1 MKYLH
6 SDPRRIEINAIICL
20 LFQIRSCLIR
30 EIMPSPVDPD
40 FHWSTLAIGLLAP
53 VVAIIILLGMI
64 GNILVIIVLWQQQRR
79 SHRATGSYFLIN
91 LAIADIF
98 GSANLIFMLSTI
110 INHGEWIFGKYIC
123 KLNGVLTVLLGATS
137 LLTLC
142 AISVNRYFKIV
153 EGGKYNRIYT
163 NTNTLRMLAVTWL
176 VPFVLA
182 LAPILGWSEHEY
194 QVGKCVC
201 HFLFSRSISY
211 TVTFAVFV
219 VIAPFTVI
227 LFCYLKI
234 YKIIKTHGAIMGNL
248 RRSQPSVHVEDIK
261 IATTLF
267 IVILVFIVCYIPA
280 SIVNIVQMINP
291 DFHIP
296 HWLDMVSF
304 LLVVSNHANNP
315 IIYNALNRSFRQAF
329 REVLRLRPRREPRDL
344 SGSGAKYPN
353 CQSRTGTTAR
363 SPSNPGYQNS
373 STSSEKHSPE
383 IKHSFDF
390 VDKKASLPCSKLRT
404 SSC

>member
-1 MKYLH
+1 MT
-6 SDPRRIEINAIICL
+6 STVAPS
-20 LFQIRSCLIR
+20 FQ
-30 EIMPSPVDPD
+30 
-40 FHWSTLAIGLLAP
+40 WSTLSIGLLAP
-53 VVAIIILLGMI
+53 IVSIIILFGMI

-79 SHRATGSYFLIN
+79 SHRVTGSYFLIN

-110 INHGEWIFGKYIC
+110 INRGEWIFGEHLC
-123 KLNGVLTVLLGATS
+123 EVNGFLTVLLGATS

-153 EGGKYNRIYT
+153 EGGKYNKIYT
-163 NTNTLRMLAVTWL
+163 NTNTLRILAVTWL
-176 VPFVLA
+176 IPFALS

-201 HFLFSRSISY
+201 HFLFSRSVSY
-211 TVTFAVFV
+211 TVTFAVFI
-219 VIAPFTVI
+219 VITPFTVI

-234 YKIIKTHGAIMGNL
+234 YKIIKTHGEMMGNL
-248 RRSQPSVHVEDIK
+248 RRSQPSIHVEDIR

-267 IVILVFIVCYIPA
+267 IVIVVFIICYIPA
-280 SIVNIVQMINP
+280 SVVNIVQMVDP
-291 DFHIP
+291 DFNIP

-315 IIYNALNRSFRQAF
+315 LIYNALNRSFRQAF

-344 SGSGAKYPN
+344 SGSGAKCPN
-353 CQSRTGTTAR
+353 SQSRRDSAAR
-363 SPSNPGYQNS
+363 SPSNPCYQHS

-383 IKHSFDF
+383 IKHDF
-390 VDKKASLPCSKLRT
+390 EFVEKKASVPCSKHRA
-404 SSC
+404 SFC